1 MTKGAFRY
9 ELLPSRAAVLGLTL
23 VLAILAFASAPAHS
37 ASGGGIGTI
46 AASLRDDPVY
56 TVPAAADVLPGD
68 TADALRARIRSS
80 GKPVFVVAVPADSP
94 LATAGSPA
102 AVLSGLREQVGR
114 PGVYAVAVGRTFD
127 AAADASVMSRARLA
141 TLKSDVLAAH
151 QGDGPG
157 LLTAFVDGAV
167 ADARQGSAP
176 AGDRGGSSWV
186 GLTVVAVVIA
196 AGVGGL
202 LLVRR
207 RSRTRRAARAR
218 EELEQVRPV
227 VDEDITAYGETLERA
242 AFDPGAA
249 DSDDGMRAEWT
260 NALDAYERAK
270 SAMAAAREPADVRAV
285 SEALDDGRFA
295 LATLEARRRGTPL
308 PQRRPPCF
316 FDPRHGPSVRDMRW
330 APADGAERDV
340 PVCAA
345 DAARLDDGL
354 DPAIREVDA
363 PGGRRP
369 YWEAGPA
376 YGPWAAGWYGGML
389 LPGLLIG
396 TTLGA
401 SMNMGYAAGADGMG
415 DGGFGG
421 FGGGDGGGGFGG
433 WGGDGGGGWG
443 GDGGGSF

>member
-1 MTKGAFRY
+1 MTKVAFRCRC
-9 ELLPSRAAVLGLTL
+9 LPPKTAVLGLAL
-23 VLAILAFASAPAHS
+23 VLAVLLFAAAPAH
-37 ASGGGIGTI
+37 AAAGGGIGTI

-56 TVPAAADVLPGD
+56 TVPAAEDVLPSA
-68 TADALRARIRSS
+68 TADALRTKIRSAD
-80 GKPVFVVAVPADSP
+80 KPIFVVSVPADSP
-94 LATAGSPA
+94 LASAGSPA

-114 PGVYAVAVGRTFD
+114 PGVYAVTVGRTFD

-157 LLTAFVDGAV
+157 LLTAFVDGAA
-167 ADARQGSAP
+167 ADAQQPSAP
-176 AGDRGGSSWV
+176 ARDDGGSSWV
-186 GLTVVAVVIA
+186 GLAVVGA
-196 AGVGGL
+196 VLVAGAGTIL
-202 LLVRR
+202 MLRR
-207 RSRTRRAARAR
+207 RTRTRRAAQAR
-218 EELEQVRPV
+218 QELEQVRPV
-227 VDEDITAYGETLERA
+227 VDEDITAYGETLDRA

-249 DSDDGMRAEWT
+249 DSDDAMREEWT
-260 NALDAYERAK
+260 RALDAYERAK
-270 SAMAAAREPADVRAV
+270 SAMASAREPADVRAV

-295 LATLEARRRGTPL
+295 LATLAARRTGAAL

-330 APADGAERDV
+330 APANGAEREV

-354 DPAIREVDA
+354 DPEIREVDSA
-363 PGGRRP
+363 GGRRP

-401 SMNMGYAAGADGMG
+401 SMNLGYAAEAGAAGAG

-421 FGGGDGGGGFGG
+421 LGDGGGGFGG

>member
-1 MTKGAFRY
+1 MTKGAFRCGWPASKV
-9 ELLPSRAAVLGLTL
+9 LVLGTAL
-23 VLAILAFASAPAHS
+23 VLAILIVVSAPAHA

-46 AASLRDDPVY
+46 GASLKDDPVY
-56 TVPAAADVLPGD
+56 TVPAAANVLPAN

-94 LATAGSPA
+94 LATAGSRA

-114 PGVYAVAVGRTFD
+114 PGVYAIAVGRTFD

-141 TLKSDVLAAH
+141 TIKSDVLAAH

-157 LLTAFVDGAV
+157 LLTAFVDQTV
-167 ADARQGSAP
+167 ADARQGSAS
-176 AGDRGGSSWV
+176 ARDGSSWA
-186 GLTVVAVVIA
+186 GLAVVTVVIA
-196 AGVGGL
+196 AGVGAV

-207 RSRTRRAARAR
+207 RGRTRRAAQAR
-218 EELEQVRPV
+218 QELEQVRPV

-270 SAMAAAREPADVRAV
+270 SAMAAAREPGDVRAV

-295 LATLEARRRGTPL
+295 LASLEARRRGTPL

-330 APADGAERDV
+330 APAGGAERDV

-401 SMNMGYAAGADGMG
+401 SMDTGYAADAGAFGAG
-415 DGGFGG
+415 DGG

-443 GDGGGSF
+443 GGDGGGSF

>member
-1 MTKGAFRY
+1 MT
-9 ELLPSRAAVLGLTL
+9 AVLML
-23 VLAILAFASAPAHS
+23 VLAALFFASAPVHA
-37 ASGGGIGTI
+37 AAGGGIGTI

-56 TVPAAADVLPGD
+56 TVPEAADVLPSA
-68 TADALRARIRSS
+68 TADELRAKIRSS
-80 GKPVFVVAVPADSP
+80 DKPVFVVAVPADSP
-94 LATAGSPA
+94 LATAGSSG

-127 AAADASVMSRARLA
+127 AAADASVMSRAQLA

-167 ADARQGSAP
+167 ADADQGSESTR
-176 AGDRGGSSWV
+176 DTGGSSWAGLVTVMVLIVAAV
-186 GLTVVAVVIA
+186 GAV
-196 AGVGGL
+196 L
-202 LLVRR
+202 FVRR
-207 RSRTRRAARAR
+207 RTRTRAAARAR
-218 EELEQVRPV
+218 QELEQVRPV
-227 VDEDITAYGETLERA
+227 VDEDITAYGETLDRA

-249 DSDDGMRAEWT
+249 DSDDAMREEWT
-260 NALDAYERAK
+260 KALDAYERAK
-270 SAMAAAREPADVRAV
+270 SAMAAARGPADVRAV
-285 SEALDDGRFA
+285 SEALEEGRFA
-295 LATLEARRRGTPL
+295 LATLEAQRAGEPL
-308 PQRRPPCF
+308 PERRPPCF

-354 DPAIREVDA
+354 DPAIREVEG
-363 PGGRRP
+363 PLGRRP

-376 YGPWAAGWYGGML
+376 YGPWATGWYGGML

-396 TTLGA
+396 TTLGT
-401 SMNMGYAAGADGMG
+401 SMNMGYAADAGAAGSG

-421 FGGGDGGGGFGG
+421 EGGGFGG

-443 GDGGGSF
+443 GGDGGGGGF

>member
-1 MTKGAFRY
+1 MAT
-9 ELLPSRAAVLGLTL
+9 LLAALLTVL
-23 VLAILAFASAPAHS
+23 SAPVSAQA
-37 ASGGGIGTI
+37 ASGGGIGAI
-46 AASLRDDPVY
+46 ADALRSDPVY
-56 TVPAAADVLPGD
+56 TVPAAAQVLPGD
-68 TADALRARIRSS
+68 TADALRARIRAS

-94 LATAGSPA
+94 LAAAGSRA

-114 PGVYAVAVGRTFD
+114 PGVYAIAVGRTFD
-127 AAADASVMSRARLA
+127 AAADASVLSRARLA
-141 TLKSDVLAAH
+141 TLKSDAQAAH

-157 LLTAFVDGAV
+157 LFTAFVDAAV
-167 ADARQGSAP
+167 AEAGQGSAP
-176 AGDRGGSSWV
+176 AREGRASAWS
-186 GLTVVAVVIA
+186 GLAVVAVVIA
-196 AGVGGL
+196 AGAGTI

-207 RSRTRRAARAR
+207 RANARRAERAR
-218 EELEQVRPV
+218 RELEQVRPV

-249 DSDDGMRAEWT
+249 DSDDAMRADWT
-260 NALDAYERAK
+260 SALDAYERAK
-270 SAMAAAREPADVRAV
+270 SALATAREAGDVRAV
-285 SEALDDGRFA
+285 GEALDDGRFA
-295 LATLEARRRGTPL
+295 LATLAARREGAPL

-316 FDPRHGPSVRDMRW
+316 FDPRHGPSVRDVRW

-354 DPAIREVDA
+354 DPEIREVPG

-389 LPGLLIG
+389 LPGLLLG

-401 SMNMGYAAGADGMG
+401 SMNMGYPADAGASEMG

-421 FGGGDGGGGFGG
+421 FGNDTGGGGFGG
-433 WGGDGGGGWG
+433 WGGDAGGGWG
-443 GDGGGSF
+443 GDAGGSF

>member
-1 MTKGAFRY
+1 MAG
-9 ELLPSRAAVLGLTL
+9 LGAVL
-23 VLAILAFASAPAHS
+23 VVVILAFASGPAHS

-56 TVPAAADVLPGD
+56 TVPAATNVLPAD

-94 LATAGSPA
+94 LATAGSRA

-114 PGVYAVAVGRTFD
+114 PGVYAIAVGRTFD

-141 TLKSDVLAAH
+141 TLKSDAVAAH

-157 LLTAFVDGAV
+157 LFTAFVDGAV
-167 ADARQGSAP
+167 ADAQQGSAP
-176 AGDRGGSSWV
+176 ARDGSSWT
-186 GLTVVAVVIA
+186 GLAVVAVVIA
-196 AGVGGL
+196 AGVGVL
-202 LLVRR
+202 LFVRR
-207 RSRTRRAARAR
+207 RSRTRRTAQARQ
-218 EELEQVRPV
+218 ELEQVRPV

-270 SAMAAAREPADVRAV
+270 SAMAAAREPGDVRAV

-308 PQRRPPCF
+308 PERRPPCF
-316 FDPRHGPSVRDMRW
+316 FDPRHGLSVRDMRW
-330 APADGAERDV
+330 APAAGAERDV

-401 SMNMGYAAGADGMG
+401 SMNMGYAADVGAFGAG

-421 FGGGDGGGGFGG
+421 FGGGDGGFGG

-443 GDGGGSF
+443 GGGDGGGSF